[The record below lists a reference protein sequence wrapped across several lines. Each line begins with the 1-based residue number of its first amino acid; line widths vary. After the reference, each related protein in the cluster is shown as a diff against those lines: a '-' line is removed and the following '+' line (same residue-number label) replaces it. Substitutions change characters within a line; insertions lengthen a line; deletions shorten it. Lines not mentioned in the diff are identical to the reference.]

1 MIVLALL
8 SVVVWFK
15 LVDKLCRR
23 QAVEEAQQIAK
34 RRQEQ
39 LEEKRR
45 KQILREKQREEA
57 RVQARIEAE
66 RLKQE
71 QVCPYTDQAPPTASI
86 SLRCTGG
93 AKEAC

>member
-8 SVVVWFK
+8 SVVVW
-15 LVDKLCRR
+15 LVDNLCRR